1 MAKKRTEV
9 EKPSCCQECNHLL
22 REGVVI
28 KCGVDKEMR
37 PDAYAAWVI
46 RVRSP
51 DCPLDKQTG

>member
-9 EKPSCCQECNHLL
+9 EKPSCCQECEHLIK
-22 REGVVI
+22 EGVVV
-28 KCGVDKEMR
+28 KCGRSEAIY